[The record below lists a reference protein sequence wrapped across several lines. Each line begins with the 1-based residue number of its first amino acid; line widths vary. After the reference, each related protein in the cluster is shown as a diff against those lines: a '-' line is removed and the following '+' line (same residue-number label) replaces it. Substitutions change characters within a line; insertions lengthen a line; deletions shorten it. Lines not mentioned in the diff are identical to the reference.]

1 MGMNPNIPLKTNEIG
16 SNLNDFV
23 QTEVG
28 TMKELLITIT
38 LHEYRDLIRENAE
51 LQAGSIEIQG
61 RFIAEVHQKEE
72 WIRRYTDLAEK
83 VGEKAKGGAHEIPP
97 EACCCDKT
105 ADGDNWVKCRG

>member
-1 MGMNPNIPLKTNEIG
+1 MGMNPNIPLKTNEIMC
-16 SNLNDFV
+16 NRDDFV

-51 LQAGSIEIQG
+51 LKTGSIEMQG
-61 RFIAEVHQKEE
+61 RLIAEVHQKEN
-72 WIRRYTDLAEK
+72 WIKRYTDLAAQ
-83 VGEKAKGGAHEIPP
+83 VGEKAKGGAHEIPL
-97 EACCCDKT
+97 EKCCCDKT